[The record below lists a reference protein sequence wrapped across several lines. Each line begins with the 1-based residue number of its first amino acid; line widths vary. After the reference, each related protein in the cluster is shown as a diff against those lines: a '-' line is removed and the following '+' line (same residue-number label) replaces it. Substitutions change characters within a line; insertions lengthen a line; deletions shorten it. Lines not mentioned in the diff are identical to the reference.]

1 MLKNDISTMKYTI
14 SQISEILELK
24 APAFLLHTIS
34 VLLTDSRSVTYPSES
49 LFFALRTRNNDGH
62 RYIKELIEK
71 GVRNFIVDNV
81 PIDVVGTPNVNF
93 LVVKDVKKALHTIA
107 RYHRMQY
114 DIPVI
119 GITGSR
125 GKTTLKEWL
134 YQLLQP
140 D

>member
-62 RYIKELIEK
+62 RYIDRKS
-71 GVRNFIVDNV
+71 
-81 PIDVVGTPNVNF
+81 VV
-93 LVVKDVKKALHTIA
+93 
-107 RYHRMQY
+107 
-114 DIPVI
+114 
-119 GITGSR
+119 
-125 GKTTLKEWL
+125 
-134 YQLLQP
+134 
-140 D
+140 